1 MNRRHVSV
9 DWVPLT
15 TSHSR
20 FHDCQSRGNIKH
32 GALRR
37 AKYVF
42 PVGTEINASSGHL
55 APIIIYR
62 RRGTRA
68 SAPISNA
75 KRDKP
80 MRQSFTDTRKSI
92 QRQDR
97 VDTRMSGAN
106 NLLILGK
113 GQSGAPPR
121 FYILKKQMH
130 RGRSQLGPLYEVMK
144 QSFQRALPLPK
155 RMQDIHT
162 TVDSTSQCETSS
174 MNSSRPH
181 AIANVTGWTS
191 DGHASDARAST
202 SSADETRGGN
212 IPQRELAHELTH
224 EPNNSKRRRACGA
237 CRISKL
243 RCEPDPNIMA
253 GPCKRC
259 RKSGQDCTA
268 AASLKGRQK
277 KIRNRVEAMELKIVA
292 LRDTL
297 RTQES
302 NNAMLAVEKS
312 CSASGSEDSD
322 TARSETA
329 AACVCRDSR
338 AFGGNIKYPELVLPP
353 IQPRNNV
360 ADIIDRGLL
369 PMETA
374 TELFARYN
382 NKMIHHLPAVIL
394 PSTVSA
400 AELRKTKPLL
410 FLAIMTASSSEIPN
424 LQRQLV
430 EELRRELARK
440 TIIEGEK
447 SLEIVQAL
455 QLAVIWYW
463 LPQMFEE
470 MDFYQLVH
478 MGTTMAID
486 IGLGREPAVARPV
499 APSPFGFR
507 ADSFR
512 RTVPPDPKTIES
524 RRAWLTCYFLATS
537 SSMTLHRPNLIQW
550 TPFTAECFNILKNS
564 FDAAPTDKYLCH
576 LVWTHHV
583 AEDIVVPF
591 LMDDAIMTPNI
602 SDTRSQYTLRAFEHL
617 LEEYT
622 NAIRE
627 EVRQRRSHLAGIRQN
642 IMLTRNQQP

>member
-1 MNRRHVSV
+1 
-9 DWVPLT
+9 
-15 TSHSR
+15 
-20 FHDCQSRGNIKH
+20 
-32 GALRR
+32 
-37 AKYVF
+37 
-42 PVGTEINASSGHL
+42 
-55 APIIIYR
+55 
-62 RRGTRA
+62 
-68 SAPISNA
+68 
-75 KRDKP
+75 
-80 MRQSFTDTRKSI
+80 
-92 QRQDR
+92 
-97 VDTRMSGAN
+97 
-106 NLLILGK
+106 
-113 GQSGAPPR
+113 
-121 FYILKKQMH
+121 
-130 RGRSQLGPLYEVMK
+130 
-144 QSFQRALPLPK
+144 
-155 RMQDIHT
+155 
-162 TVDSTSQCETSS
+162 

-181 AIANVTGWTS
+181 AIANFTGWTS

-224 EPNNSKRRRACGA
+224 ELTHEPNNPKRRRACGA

-312 CSASGSEDSD
+312 CSVSSSEDSD

-576 LVWTHHV
+576 LVWAHHV

-591 LMDDAIMTPNI
+591 PMDDAIMTPNI

>member
-1 MNRRHVSV
+1 
-9 DWVPLT
+9 
-15 TSHSR
+15 
-20 FHDCQSRGNIKH
+20 
-32 GALRR
+32 
-37 AKYVF
+37 
-42 PVGTEINASSGHL
+42 
-55 APIIIYR
+55 
-62 RRGTRA
+62 
-68 SAPISNA
+68 
-75 KRDKP
+75 
-80 MRQSFTDTRKSI
+80 
-92 QRQDR
+92 
-97 VDTRMSGAN
+97 
-106 NLLILGK
+106 
-113 GQSGAPPR
+113 
-121 FYILKKQMH
+121 
-130 RGRSQLGPLYEVMK
+130 
-144 QSFQRALPLPK
+144 
-155 RMQDIHT
+155 
-162 TVDSTSQCETSS
+162 
-174 MNSSRPH
+174 
-181 AIANVTGWTS
+181 
-191 DGHASDARAST
+191 
-202 SSADETRGGN
+202 
-212 IPQRELAHELTH
+212 
-224 EPNNSKRRRACGA
+224 
-237 CRISKL
+237 
-243 RCEPDPNIMA
+243 
-253 GPCKRC
+253 
-259 RKSGQDCTA
+259 
-268 AASLKGRQK
+268 
-277 KIRNRVEAMELKIVA
+277 MELKIVA

-302 NNAMLAVEKS
+302 NKAMLSVEGS
-312 CSASGSEDSD
+312 CSASCSEDSD

-329 AACVCRDSR
+329 AASVCRDSR
-338 AFGGNIKYPELVLPP
+338 AFGENIKYPELVLPP
-353 IQPRNNV
+353 IQPRNNA
-360 ADIIDRGLL
+360 ADIIDRGIL

-374 TELFARYN
+374 AELFARYN

-424 LQRQLV
+424 LQRRLV

-440 TIIEGEK
+440 TIIQGEK
-447 SLEIVQAL
+447 SLEIVQAF

-463 LPQMFEE
+463 LPHMFEE

-550 TPFTAECFNILKNS
+550 TPFTEECFNILKNS

-583 AEDIVVPF
+583 GEDIVVP
-591 LMDDAIMTPNI
+591 LPMDHAIMTPNI

-622 NAIRE
+622 HAIRK
-627 EVRQRRSHLAGIRQN
+627 EVRQPTLVLSLHVITLRMHDILLRAGMKEEMKTPFDLESLKDGILTQQSYLTTPQINSLSACLTAIEGTLTTFLAMELDNIRCLPVFTFARVGYAVVMLIRIYVSVVALSANLGKAIDKDGLKVGYYLDSLLEKLHATAGDNKSRAAAQFLVHFVQLRSWFLEQDNVQHPIKQEES
-642 IMLTRNQQP
+642 